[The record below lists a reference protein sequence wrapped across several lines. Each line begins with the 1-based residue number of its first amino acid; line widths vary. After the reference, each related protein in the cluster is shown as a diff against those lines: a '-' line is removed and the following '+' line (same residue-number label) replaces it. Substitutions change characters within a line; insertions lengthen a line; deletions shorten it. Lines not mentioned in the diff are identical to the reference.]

1 MEISPKPTTEK
12 GYSDHLEHSRKT
24 CKTVPNFLFICDVIS
39 FSASPSFPLSKI
51 AVSETGF
58 KVKRKTH

>member
-24 CKTVPNFLFICDVIS
+24 CKTASDFLFICGVVFLS
-39 FSASPSFPLSKI
+39 GSPSFPLSKI

-58 KVKRKTH
+58 GVKGKTH